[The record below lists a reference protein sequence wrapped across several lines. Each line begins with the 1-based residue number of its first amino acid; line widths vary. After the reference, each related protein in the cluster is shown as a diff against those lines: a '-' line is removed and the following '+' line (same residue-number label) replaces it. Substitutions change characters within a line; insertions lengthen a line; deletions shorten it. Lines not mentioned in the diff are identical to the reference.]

1 MGSFTWNFVEW
12 QSRTLSSKLVAED
25 GFRWSRSRSEDSIKD
40 QHYINIFQHCIN
52 IFQHCINSFLT
63 SEMFAPQGDWQIHSQ
78 MSLRK
83 ILLCLN
89 ESLSLS
95 PLKYFSDSLRPCKNN
110 KNKSNF
116 FGKIIMHTIFS
127 WAMLALASDAS
138 EPYLSL

>member
-12 QSRTLSSKLVAED
+12 QSRTLSSRLVAED
-25 GFRWSRSRSEDSIKD
+25 GFRWSRSRLEDSIKD
-40 QHYINIFQHCIN
+40 QHS
-52 IFQHCINSFLT
+52 INSFLT